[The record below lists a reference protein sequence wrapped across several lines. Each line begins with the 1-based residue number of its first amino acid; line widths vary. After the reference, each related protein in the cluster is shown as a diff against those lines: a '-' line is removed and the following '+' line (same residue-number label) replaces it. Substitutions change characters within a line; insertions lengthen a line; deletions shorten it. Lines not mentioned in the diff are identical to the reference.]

1 MELTA
6 PIVLKDL
13 DRRIVYGPVL
23 IPDVPDTDG
32 DVVTADKVERV
43 AHRFME
49 EYRLMEHMHTLK
61 SVARPVESYTAPTVL
76 DLGQARVQKGSWVM
90 GAKVVDDGAWEDVKS
105 GKLTGFSVVA
115 VPSGAMKGK
124 TAEKKLTLAE
134 IEASGQDWEVIAVGL
149 VDQPAIPLAKW
160 TAVKR
165 ASSSEPPS
173 GWDRLR
179 ALFTTK
185 DVQDL
190 LDSAEE
196 ESRKA
201 QSHERSDEM
210 DEKEIAT
217 LVGSAVTEALSPVT
231 ERLDAIEAA
240 GKEAATS
247 AAKKEKDAKEAAEGG
262 PKTITLTEEE
272 IAEAVENASK
282 TAATEAVAEVLVK
295 FEEHINAKTQVTSK
309 SLAESLRGQDGDN
322 TATKGREGIKRDAF
336 GRRVE
341 VNS

>member
-32 DVVTADKVERV
+32 DVVSADKVERV

-61 SVARPVESYTAPTVL
+61 SVARPVESYIAPTDL
-76 DLGQARVQKGSWVM
+76 DLGQSRVPKGSWVM
-90 GAKVVDDGAWEDVKS
+90 GAKVVDDDAWEDVKT

-115 VPSGAMKGK
+115 VPSGAMKSD
-124 TAEKKLTLAE
+124 TATKKLTLAQ

-160 TAVKR
+160 TAVKS
-165 ASSSEPPS
+165 ANPT

-179 ALFTTK
+179 KLFSTK

-190 LDSAEE
+190 LDSASE
-196 ESRKA
+196 ESRKGK
-201 QSHERSDEM
+201 SHERSDDM
-210 DEKEIAT
+210 DEKEIAA
-217 LVGSAVTEALSPVT
+217 LIGSAVTEAMTPVT
-231 ERLDAIEAA
+231 ERLDVIEAT
-240 GKEAATS
+240 GKEAAKET
-247 AAKKEKDAKEAAEGG
+247 AKKEKDAKEKAEGG
-262 PKTITLTEEE
+262 PKTVTLTEEQ

-282 TAATEAVAEVLVK
+282 TAAKEAVAEVLVK
-295 FEEHINAKTQVTSK
+295 FEEHIEGKTQVSAK
-309 SLAESLRGQDGDN
+309 NLAESLRGQDGDG

-336 GRRVE
+336 GRNISV
-341 VNS
+341 

>member
-32 DVVTADKVERV
+32 DVVSADKVERV

-61 SVARPVESYTAPTVL
+61 SVARPVESYIAPTDL
-76 DLGQARVQKGSWVM
+76 DLGQSRVPKGSWVM
-90 GAKVVDDGAWEDVKS
+90 GAKVVDDDAWNDVKS

-124 TAEKKLTLAE
+124 TVEKKLTLAE

-160 TAVKR
+160 TAVKS
-165 ASSSEPPS
+165 ANPS

-179 ALFTTK
+179 KLFSTK

-201 QSHERSDEM
+201 ESHERSDDM
-210 DEKEIAT
+210 DEKEIAA
-217 LVGSAVTEALSPVT
+217 LVGSAVTEAISPVSD
-231 ERLDAIEAA
+231 RLDAIEAA
-240 GKEAATS
+240 GKEAAKET
-247 AAKKEKDAKEAAEGG
+247 AKKEKDAKEKAEGG
-262 PKTITLTEEE
+262 PKTVTLTEEE
-272 IAEAVENASK
+272 VAEAVKNASE
-282 TAATEAVAEVLVK
+282 AAVKEAVAGVLVE
-295 FEEHINAKTQVTSK
+295 FEKHIESKTPVSAKSM
-309 SLAESLRGQDGDN
+309 AESLRGQDGDG
-322 TATKGREGIKRDAF
+322 TSTKGRKGIERDAF
-336 GRRVE
+336 GRRIE